1 MYDEILGP
9 IVNPRSKAT
18 SAQRNIIVSPTGDK
32 YAHRDTRDR
41 DRSHATSSSLG
52 NYGENLLNSNS
63 GLFKQQPSSFSSSS
77 SSSTVNWDGKF
88 ADIKED
94 GSGKSL
100 SPRASSL
107 SASSSSASP
116 RAGAGADF
124 NSSIL
129 ARLTS
134 VENHSRSL
142 QRQLNEKTEQAERLE
157 AENARLR
164 RALEAEGEVLAKEA
178 SNVTFDA
185 NGDVAGRVGGVTPPR
200 SYSTSLH
207 SGANTSV
214 GSNTATAHLLK
225 QLQELRDDNIE
236 LENQVVEME
245 QFLADY
251 GLEWVGQSVG
261 PPRGGSGGDANCS
274 QNRAESKKEEGN
286 CSSNSTKKTSSAFY
300 TLDGSE
306 RKQGSPAEAK
316 TRTAAATDN
325 RSDFR
330 DYKTN
335 GILSGSNTTSG
346 DGSDSGTR
354 SSSNIYHVDYHDFH
368 KKVQELNDMINSEPA
383 QVRKEKH
390 NARQARLMQPCEFT
404 ESIPLTFYS
413 NGIMIRRGP
422 FRPSD
427 SASYKA
433 FCRDIM
439 DGYFPSDFR
448 KEHPDGVL
456 FCLTD
461 KHRESY
467 NGTVQRTL
475 VSGSL
480 NPEDSTNAQA
490 YSREEILNKLPTQKV
505 LQNGDVVD
513 IRAGIASRLTKEKA
527 GNSRSG
533 FGQNTNE
540 IVSRLSNDRVEDT
553 GLDDEMCEDSDASS
567 ECDKNDRPPT
577 YQLSGLL
584 QSTKRIA
591 AMSQQLPLPVSSEDT
606 STNSPAKGK
615 AQNDSSTTA
624 ISAVVGSGANQIVI
638 ISTPASQ
645 STSPSSAKKK
655 TDGTALIRIKWLDG
669 RMLHMK
675 LWDTDLVGDVREHIR
690 RYLYNMSC
698 DDNISGNSGKIEDG
712 DNFELRG
719 TYPPRP
725 LPDSMTLVEAGLV
738 PNGTVHAKKN
748 M

>member
-1 MYDEILGP
+1 
-9 IVNPRSKAT
+9 
-18 SAQRNIIVSPTGDK
+18 
-32 YAHRDTRDR
+32 
-41 DRSHATSSSLG
+41 
-52 NYGENLLNSNS
+52 
-63 GLFKQQPSSFSSSS
+63 
-77 SSSTVNWDGKF
+77 
-88 ADIKED
+88 
-94 GSGKSL
+94 
-100 SPRASSL
+100 
-107 SASSSSASP
+107 
-116 RAGAGADF
+116 
-124 NSSIL
+124 
-129 ARLTS
+129 
-134 VENHSRSL
+134 
-142 QRQLNEKTEQAERLE
+142 
-157 AENARLR
+157 
-164 RALEAEGEVLAKEA
+164 
-178 SNVTFDA
+178 
-185 NGDVAGRVGGVTPPR
+185 
-200 SYSTSLH
+200 
-207 SGANTSV
+207 
-214 GSNTATAHLLK
+214 
-225 QLQELRDDNIE
+225 
-236 LENQVVEME
+236 
-245 QFLADY
+245 
-251 GLEWVGQSVG
+251 
-261 PPRGGSGGDANCS
+261 
-274 QNRAESKKEEGN
+274 
-286 CSSNSTKKTSSAFY
+286 
-300 TLDGSE
+300 
-306 RKQGSPAEAK
+306 
-316 TRTAAATDN
+316 
-325 RSDFR
+325 
-330 DYKTN
+330 
-335 GILSGSNTTSG
+335 
-346 DGSDSGTR
+346 
-354 SSSNIYHVDYHDFH
+354 
-368 KKVQELNDMINSEPA
+368 MINSEPA

-490 YSREEILNKLPTQKV
+490 YSREEILNKLPAQKV

-591 AMSQQLPLPVSSEDT
+591 AMSQQLPLPVSCEDT

-615 AQNDSSTTA
+615 AQNDSNTTA

-645 STSPSSAKKK
+645 STSPSSVKKK

>member
-1 MYDEILGP
+1 MASQARKLLPKKLEEDLAAVPIPRYKPLGPKGVPGLPQRHGERSVRDVLDDSMERAMYDEILGP

-142 QRQLNEKTEQAERLE
+142 QRQLDEKTEQAERLE

-214 GSNTATAHLLK
+214 GSNTATARLLK

-261 PPRGGSGGDANCS
+261 PPRG
-274 QNRAESKKEEGN
+274 
-286 CSSNSTKKTSSAFY
+286 
-300 TLDGSE
+300 
-306 RKQGSPAEAK
+306 
-316 TRTAAATDN
+316 
-325 RSDFR
+325 
-330 DYKTN
+330 
-335 GILSGSNTTSG
+335 
-346 DGSDSGTR
+346 
-354 SSSNIYHVDYHDFH
+354 
-368 KKVQELNDMINSEPA
+368 
-383 QVRKEKH
+383 
-390 NARQARLMQPCEFT
+390 
-404 ESIPLTFYS
+404 
-413 NGIMIRRGP
+413 
-422 FRPSD
+422 
-427 SASYKA
+427 
-433 FCRDIM
+433 
-439 DGYFPSDFR
+439 
-448 KEHPDGVL
+448 
-456 FCLTD
+456 
-461 KHRESY
+461 
-467 NGTVQRTL
+467 
-475 VSGSL
+475 
-480 NPEDSTNAQA
+480 
-490 YSREEILNKLPTQKV
+490 
-505 LQNGDVVD
+505 
-513 IRAGIASRLTKEKA
+513 
-527 GNSRSG
+527 
-533 FGQNTNE
+533 
-540 IVSRLSNDRVEDT
+540 
-553 GLDDEMCEDSDASS
+553 
-567 ECDKNDRPPT
+567 
-577 YQLSGLL
+577 
-584 QSTKRIA
+584 
-591 AMSQQLPLPVSSEDT
+591 
-606 STNSPAKGK
+606 
-615 AQNDSSTTA
+615 
-624 ISAVVGSGANQIVI
+624 
-638 ISTPASQ
+638 
-645 STSPSSAKKK
+645 
-655 TDGTALIRIKWLDG
+655 
-669 RMLHMK
+669 
-675 LWDTDLVGDVREHIR
+675 
-690 RYLYNMSC
+690 
-698 DDNISGNSGKIEDG
+698 
-712 DNFELRG
+712 
-719 TYPPRP
+719 
-725 LPDSMTLVEAGLV
+725 
-738 PNGTVHAKKN
+738 
-748 M
+748 